1 MHREIYEV
9 NLQSLCVG
17 VKPFSPIEFA
27 LQIFGY
33 FNMFFDSVGESFKL
47 DKIPPMEVITDFIS
61 IEKVKELSTAIN
73 M

>member
-27 LQIFGY
+27 LQIF
-33 FNMFFDSVGESFKL
+33 FLIRWEKVLNWI
-47 DKIPPMEVITDFIS
+47 KIPPMEVITDFIS
-61 IEKVKELSTAIN
+61 IEKAKELSTAIN